1 MKPFIIIIIISLLPL
16 HGMAGNVVPDD
27 YVWTTPSRNS
37 SESMPC
43 GGHDVGMNVWVENG
57 DVLFYVSRSGMFD
70 ENNSLLKA
78 GVSASICPLSRSVA
92 SISDRRFACQTVRC
106 ISKAATPRYAFGLM
120 SILLQYMPPYALRTR
135 PMPR

>member
-70 ENNSLLKA
+70 ENNTLLKA
-78 GVSASICPLSRSVA
+78 GRFRLHLSSQPFGGEHFRQTL
-92 SISDRRFACQTVRC
+92 RQTVRC

-120 SILLQYMPPYALRTR
+120 SILLQCMPPYALRTR

>member
-57 DVLFYVSRSGMFD
+57 DVLFYVSRS
-70 ENNSLLKA
+70 
-78 GVSASICPLSRSVA
+78 
-92 SISDRRFACQTVRC
+92 ACQTVRC

-120 SILLQYMPPYALRTR
+120 SILLQCMPPYALRTR

>member
-70 ENNSLLKA
+70 ENNTLLKA
-78 GVSASICPLSRSVA
+78 GRFRLHLSSQPFGGEHFRQPLRL
-92 SISDRRFACQTVRC
+92 SDGAV
-106 ISKAATPRYAFGLM
+106 
-120 SILLQYMPPYALRTR
+120 
-135 PMPR
+135 